1 MHIKLINTFGNW
13 LITRHLLTAATFI
26 PFVSSKSAVSHL
38 VVDGDD
44 AKQLLMRYGTGRR
57 GNVACIGTDGR
68 QEAVT
73 TEQTIRTVK

>member
-26 PFVSSKSAVSHL
+26 PFVSSNSAVSHL

-44 AKQLLMRYGTGRR
+44 AKQLLMRYGIGRR
-57 GNVACIGTDGR
+57 GNVACIGTNGR

-73 TEQTIRTVK
+73 TEQTIRTVT